1 MAQVS
6 ASSNRKSTAR
16 RVLQWLAVLAVVL
29 LLLLAAATYAMH
41 RWVGSADFRAR
52 VEREASTALGAPI
65 ALGGLQVAVF
75 PVPAVAVDGV
85 NVKTP
90 TPLTFGRVE
99 VRPDWRAAL
108 VGGAAIQ
115 TLVVRDAVLPEKG
128 VDALLAGLH
137 KLAQREETNPTGT
150 PGPGQTRW
158 LPRRIVLDG
167 VTWVALNGT
176 RTTVKADATIGDD
189 GLPESAT
196 ARIEEGA
203 RAGTQL
209 ALSPGKEGARWQLVL
224 DIGGGKVEGPLHLTW
239 PAGGAANPVIELKG
253 ELRTHGVDV
262 PAITAPSRPLSGKL
276 EASTTLN
283 ARGAGVSVL
292 ADNLQSH
299 TRFTVHNAQVNGLD
313 LLKAVQTVG
322 LSRGGLT
329 QLDTLT
335 GEVRTQGRSAQ
346 VNQLVAIS
354 GVLTARGNVSISP
367 SKALDGRI
375 TVDVA
380 RGVTA
385 GIVGVPLQVGGT
397 LEAPEVTLSRTA
409 MLGAAIG
416 TAVMPGVGTG
426 AGAKLGDR
434 LGQGLKGLFG
444 K

>member
-1 MAQVS
+1 M
-6 ASSNRKSTAR
+6 ASSSVSSIGKGTAR
-16 RVLQWLAVLAVVL
+16 RVFKWLAVLAL
-29 LLLLAAATYAMH
+29 LLLVLLAAATYALH

-52 VEREASTALGAPI
+52 VEREASTALGVPL
-65 ALGGLQVAVF
+65 ALGRLQVALF

-90 TPLTFGRVE
+90 TPLTLTRVE

-108 VGGAAIQ
+108 AGGAAIQ

-128 VDALLAGLH
+128 VDALIAGLH
-137 KLAQREETNPTGT
+137 KLAQREDTTGT

-167 VTWVALNGT
+167 VTWVAATGA
-176 RTTVKADATIGDD
+176 RTTVKADAKVGDD

-196 ARIEEGA
+196 LRIEQGA

-209 ALSPGKEGARWQLVL
+209 ALSPGKDGARWQLVL
-224 DIGGGKVEGPLHLTW
+224 DIGGGKVEGPLHLVW
-239 PAGGAANPVIELKG
+239 PVAGGANQVIELKG
-253 ELRTHGVDV
+253 ELKTRGVDV
-262 PAITAPSRPLSGKL
+262 PAITAPGRPLSGKL
-276 EASTTLN
+276 EADTTLS
-283 ARGAGVSVL
+283 ARGTGFPAL

-299 TRFTVHNAQVNGLD
+299 TRFTVHGAQINGLD

-346 VNQLVAIS
+346 VSQLVASS

-380 RGVTA
+380 RGVTG

>member
-1 MAQVS
+1 MG
-6 ASSNRKSTAR
+6 
-16 RVLQWLAVLAVVL
+16 LAVLVLVLTVL
-29 LLLLAAATYAMH
+29 LAVATYVLH
-41 RWVGSADFRAR
+41 RWVGSADFRDR
-52 VEREASTALGAPI
+52 VEREASTALGVPLT
-65 ALGGLQVAVF
+65 LGGLQVSVF

-90 TPLTFGRVE
+90 TPLTLARVE

-108 VGGAAIQ
+108 AGGAAIQ

-128 VDALLAGLH
+128 VDALIAGLH
-137 KLAQREETNPTGT
+137 KLAQREETSPTGT

-167 VTWVALNGT
+167 VTWVAATGA
-176 RTTVKADATIGDD
+176 RTTVKADARIGDD

-196 ARIEEGA
+196 LRIEQGA

-209 ALSPGKEGARWQLVL
+209 TLSPGKDGARWQVVL
-224 DIGGGKVEGPLHLTW
+224 DIGGGKVEGPLHLVW
-239 PAGGAANPVIELKG
+239 SAAGGANQTIELKG
-253 ELRTHGVDV
+253 ELQTRDVDV

-276 EASTTLN
+276 EANTTLS
-283 ARGAGVSVL
+283 ARGVGVSAL

-299 TRFTVHNAQVNGLD
+299 TRFTVHGAQINGLD

-329 QLDTLT
+329 QLDTLS

-346 VNQLVAIS
+346 VSQLVASS

-416 TAVMPGVGTG
+416 TAVLPGVGTG